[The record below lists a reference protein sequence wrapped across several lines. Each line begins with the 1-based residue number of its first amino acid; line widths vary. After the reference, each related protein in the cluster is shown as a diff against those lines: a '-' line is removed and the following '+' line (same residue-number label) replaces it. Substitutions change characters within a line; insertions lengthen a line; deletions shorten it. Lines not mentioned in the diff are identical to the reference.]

1 MEFENGKEKK
11 IVKDDRLVYSYSQ
24 YDEKWAI
31 LSIASIPLV
40 MTLGNSMLIPVLP
53 TIEKELHISSFQSS
67 LIITVYSVIAIIF
80 IPIAGYLSDKWGRKV
95 IIIPSLII
103 AGIGGLLAGW
113 ASIQLKNAYFIIL
126 IGRMLQGIGA
136 SGAFP
141 IVLPLV
147 GDMFKSEKDV
157 SSTLGI
163 IETSNTLGKVL
174 SPILGALLASLY
186 WFIPF
191 FSFPVFCFISILLMI
206 IFVKSPKRKEHNISF
221 HEFIHKVKTTFRR
234 EGRWLVSIFFI
245 GGILMFILFGLL
257 FYLSSTLEVRFKI
270 NDLNKGFIL
279 AIPLGALCLSS
290 YLTGKKIQENKVLMK
305 WVSVIGISI
314 LSVSSFMLSLSDQL
328 WFLISIFIFSGIGI
342 GVCLPCLD
350 ALITEG
356 IDKDERGTVTSL
368 YSSMRFVGV
377 AAGPPVIALMMKN
390 SLFIFYLITA
400 LGVLTLFICFIG
412 IKPENDRRINNN
424 M

>member
-1 MEFENGKEKK
+1 
-11 IVKDDRLVYSYSQ
+11 VKNESLDRSSHPF
-24 YDEKWAI
+24 DKKWAI
-31 LSIASIPLV
+31 VSIASIPLV

-53 TIEKELHISSFQSS
+53 TIEKELHISPFQSS

-103 AGIGGLLAGW
+103 AGIGGLLSGW
-113 ASIQLKNAYFIIL
+113 ASIQLKNAYIIIL

-147 GDMFKSEKDV
+147 GDMFRREKDV
-157 SSTLGI
+157 SNSLGV

-174 SPILGALLASLY
+174 SPILGALLASFY
-186 WFIPF
+186 WFLPF
-191 FSFPVFCFISILLMI
+191 FAFPVFCLISVLLMVF
-206 IFVKSPKRKEHNISF
+206 FVKSPKNKDEGLPF
-221 HEFIHKVKTTFRR
+221 TKFIKKIKITFKR
-234 EGRWLVSIFFI
+234 EGRWLVSLFFI
-245 GGILMFILFGLL
+245 GGILMFILFGIL
-257 FYLSSTLEVRFKI
+257 FYLSSLLEEQFQISDFK
-270 NDLNKGFIL
+270 KGLML

-290 YLTGKKIQENKVLMK
+290 YITGKKIKENKVLMK
-305 WVSVIGISI
+305 WISVIGITVMTVSI
-314 LSVSSFMLSLSDQL
+314 FFLSFSNQL
-328 WFLISIFIFSGIGI
+328 WFLLSIFILSGIGI

-356 IDKDERGTVTSL
+356 IDKDERGTVSSL

-377 AAGPPVIALMMKN
+377 AAGPPVIALLMKN
-390 SLFIFYLITA
+390 RYLMFYILAA
-400 LGVLTLFICFIG
+400 LGALSVLICMIG
-412 IKPENDRRINNN
+412 IKPENDLKRNKV
-424 M
+424 